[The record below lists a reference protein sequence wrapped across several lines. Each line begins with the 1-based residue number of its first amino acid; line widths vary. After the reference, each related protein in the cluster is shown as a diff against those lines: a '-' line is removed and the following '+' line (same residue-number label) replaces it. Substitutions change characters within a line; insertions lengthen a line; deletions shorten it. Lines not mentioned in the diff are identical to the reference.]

1 MLALDSHRRY
11 FIYRGITDM
20 RKGFDGLSGL
30 VRNELL
36 RDPLTDDVYLFF
48 NRNKKQVRILTWDN
62 DGFAIYGKRLEKG
75 TFELPKG
82 NEISLPY
89 TTLLFILSG
98 VSLSSVRHRK
108 RYVHQGVNVD

>member
-1 MLALDSHRRY
+1 MLLIDSHRRY
-11 FIYRGITDM
+11 FIYRGVTDM

-36 RDPLTDDVYLFF
+36 ADPLSGDVYLFF
-48 NRNKKQVRILTWDN
+48 NRNKKQLRILCWDK

-82 NEISLPY
+82 NEIALPY

-98 VSLSSVRHRK
+98 VSLSSIRHRK